1 MGDDSRPL
9 WESAT
14 RISKLWLQ
22 PFGYNRRKSAADA
35 GSNNGVD
42 EALEGVSE
50 AGR

>member
-14 RISKLWLQ
+14 PMSKLWLQ
-22 PFGYNRRKSAADA
+22 PFDCNRRKSAADA

-42 EALEGVSE
+42 VALEGVSE
-50 AGR
+50 TGR